1 MHHDRQPARGR
12 LYPHFKSR
20 NGGCVALFTPFLPC
34 NGQFVVC
41 NQLVDSLC
49 LLSLHR
55 RERLH
60 GHGSVGSIRLAWQ
73 RRLGSSRIYSGGS
86 RGHSGGCRD
95 YPGSSRGYPGG
106 SGGHPGGCRGY
117 PDSDRA
123 ALRPWSRA
131 DDGGRE
137 RHFCPISYNK
147 VKKWANC
154 KVNFDNYVYLC
165 YCYHS
170 RAQPECYGMTD

>member
-1 MHHDRQPARGR
+1 MTANPPEVAFILISSHEMEDAWRDLLLASLAMVISWFETNFPIVSARFRCIGV
-12 LYPHFKSR
+12 
-20 NGGCVALFTPFLPC
+20 GGA
-34 NGQFVVC
+34 VVTG
-41 NQLVDSLC
+41 
-49 LLSLHR
+49 LLSAYALPGRGDLVAAEVTLVTAEVTLVAAEVTLTTTGR
-55 RERLH
+55 RSVLRL
-60 GHGSVGSIRLAWQ
+60 
-73 RRLGSSRIYSGGS
+73 
-86 RGHSGGCRD
+86 
-95 YPGSSRGYPGG
+95 
-106 SGGHPGGCRGY
+106 
-117 PDSDRA
+117 
-123 ALRPWSRA
+123 RA

>member
-1 MHHDRQPARGR
+1 MTANPPEAAFILISSHEMEDAWRD
-12 LYPHFKSR
+12 L
-20 NGGCVALFTPFLPC
+20 
-34 NGQFVVC
+34 
-41 NQLVDSLC
+41 
-49 LLSLHR
+49 LLSSHATVNSWFAINLSMVSAR
-55 RERLH
+55 FR
-60 GHGSVGSIRLAWQ
+60 
-73 RRLGSSRIYSGGS
+73 
-86 RGHSGGCRD
+86 CT
-95 YPGSSRGYPGG
+95 GG
-106 SGGHPGGCRGY
+106 SGAVVTGLLSAYALPGRGGLAAAEFTLVAAEVTLVAAEITLAAAEVTLVAAEVTLTATGRR
-117 PDSDRA
+117 SD
-123 ALRPWSRA
+123 LRLGA